1 MNSKLLIIV
10 GAVVF
15 ILIAGVGG
23 FLFIGPSLAGGG
35 EAAAS
40 EPSNSESESEEECC
54 GFRIP

>member
-1 MNSKLLIIV
+1 MNKMVLI

-35 EAAAS
+35 EAAAADS
-40 EPSNSESESEEECC
+40 KAEP
-54 GFRIP
+54 